1 MMYSMRC
8 LIIKNLCCLSFIFLF
23 LGFIHFLLTSFLPS
37 FLPDHYHFLPSLL
50 TYFLP
55 CSYLPSFRGFLSFL
69 FPFFI
74 FLLPSFLTSFL
85 PFSFYVFRYF
95 FVRVSFVVVFLPSFL
110 SFYCKKYP
118 SFARLIGSSG
128 VYRYRGRRNDYD
140 RNET

>member
-1 MMYSMRC
+1 MVGMMYSMRC

-74 FLLPSFLTSFL
+74 FLLPSFL
-85 PFSFYVFRYF
+85 
-95 FVRVSFVVVFLPSFL
+95 PSFL
-110 SFYCKKYP
+110 SPFMSSVTFSYG
-118 SFARLIGSSG
+118 RLSLSCFFHHFCLSIVKNIPPLHAS
-128 VYRYRGRRNDYD
+128 
-140 RNET
+140 